1 MESELAARAT
11 HGGRN
16 RASSRQAGRTGR
28 PACVFRRSEVTPGFG
43 RGARLVLAV
52 WDGREGDGAMEGREE
67 RREASDSP
75 APSVGV
81 GRVDLARLV
90 TEQPNPATS
99 TLDVLDAREI
109 CRLINEEDHKVAPA
123 VAQHLDAIAVA
134 VERIAQALRRGHRL
148 FYVGAGTS
156 GRLGVLDAA
165 ECPPTF
171 GTDPE
176 TVQGIIA
183 GGPPAL
189 TRAVEGAEDD
199 VEAGRRDL
207 QARGVGAGDVVV
219 ALSASGRTP
228 YCLGALEAAREAGAF
243 TVAVTCNPGSAM
255 GRVADLAIEVVVGP
269 EVLAGSTRM
278 KAGTAQ
284 KMVLNMLSTGAMVR
298 LGKCYGNLMVD
309 VRPTNEKLVERA
321 RRIIMQAVGCDYET
335 AADLL
340 ARSGNRVKLA
350 IVMGATGLDV
360 ETARRRLD
368 EHGGFVRR
376 VLEEAAPPGSA

>member
-1 MESELAARAT
+1 MTGPSGQTEAGGFTTDPARF
-11 HGGRN
+11 G
-16 RASSRQAGRTGR
+16 SSG
-28 PACVFRRSEVTPGFG
+28 
-43 RGARLVLAV
+43 
-52 WDGREGDGAMEGREE
+52 
-67 RREASDSP
+67 
-75 APSVGV
+75 

-99 TLDVLDAREI
+99 RLDILDAREI

-123 VAQHLDAIAVA
+123 VARHLETIATA
-134 VERIAQALRRGHRL
+134 VERIAEALRAGHRL

-176 TVQGIIA
+176 MVQGIIA

-199 VEAGRRDL
+199 EAAGRRDL
-207 QARGVGAGDVVV
+207 EARGVGAGDVVV

-228 YCLGALEAAREAGAF
+228 YCLGALKAAREAGAF

-255 GRVADLAIEVVVGP
+255 GAVADLAIEVVVGP

-321 RRIIMQAVGCDYET
+321 RRIIMQVVGCDYPT

-340 ARSGNRVKLA
+340 DRSGNQVKVA
-350 IVMGATGLDV
+350 IVMGVTGLDA
-360 ETARRRLD
+360 EAARRRLD
-368 EHGGFVRR
+368 EHGGFVRK
-376 VLEEAAPPGSA
+376 VLESEKPPAAR